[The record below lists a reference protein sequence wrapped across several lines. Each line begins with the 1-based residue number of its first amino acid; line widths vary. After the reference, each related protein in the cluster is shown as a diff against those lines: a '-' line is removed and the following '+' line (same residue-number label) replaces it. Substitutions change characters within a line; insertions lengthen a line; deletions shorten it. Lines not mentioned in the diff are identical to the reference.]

1 MKQIFPILIAA
12 LIGLTAGYIL
22 NSDKNSQSN
31 SDNTNESETIAKLKR
46 DLKEAQSKA
55 GKIDIIKL
63 DYTESERII
72 EKVAEI
78 SPEETIANLKQLR
91 PTGETRQQ
99 TMQEI
104 IHYMVG
110 LTKASEK
117 ALPAIEDFFKTG
129 QDIEYEE
136 TAQAFDRQRREA
148 KEAEARGEEIKPNG
162 IGQFISSGFG
172 SYFLTSMVSNMK
184 RELEPGSL
192 RLGLFDVVH
201 DIGGPKAEEILANV
215 LSQTLRG
222 LEVAYLDRILSKMA
236 PDRYK
241 EDVLAVVHELL
252 VDPPTTNGNSLLDE
266 SSRMFLFSL
275 LVKYKDATFV
285 ETAKLMIITPEGRVD
300 GAVVN
305 YLTKILGEKAVPLL
319 YAKVKDEN
327 LTDDG
332 DKMALGDAILKHV
345 GTNPDSNA
353 FFTDVITNEELGPLR
368 FLALGHMTSG
378 DRSESTLR
386 NRQKLIAD
394 IKETSPDDESLNKAL
409 DGTYD
414 RIEVMIDPDKAEELG
429 TGNGGNFL
437 EQFFNRGSREKQSD

>member
-1 MKQIFPILIAA
+1 MKKIFPILIAA
-12 LIGLTAGYIL
+12 LIGLTTGYIL

-31 SDNTNESETIAKLKR
+31 SDNTNVSEIIAKLKR

-55 GKIDIIKL
+55 GKVDVIN
-63 DYTESERII
+63 TESERII

-192 RLGLFDVVH
+192 RL
-201 DIGGPKAEEILANV
+201 
-215 LSQTLRG
+215 
-222 LEVAYLDRILSKMA
+222 
-236 PDRYK
+236 
-241 EDVLAVVHELL
+241 
-252 VDPPTTNGNSLLDE
+252 
-266 SSRMFLFSL
+266 
-275 LVKYKDATFV
+275 
-285 ETAKLMIITPEGRVD
+285 
-300 GAVVN
+300 
-305 YLTKILGEKAVPLL
+305 
-319 YAKVKDEN
+319 
-327 LTDDG
+327 
-332 DKMALGDAILKHV
+332 
-345 GTNPDSNA
+345 
-353 FFTDVITNEELGPLR
+353 
-368 FLALGHMTSG
+368 
-378 DRSESTLR
+378 
-386 NRQKLIAD
+386 
-394 IKETSPDDESLNKAL
+394 
-409 DGTYD
+409 
-414 RIEVMIDPDKAEELG
+414 
-429 TGNGGNFL
+429 
-437 EQFFNRGSREKQSD
+437 